1 MTYVFYTFVSLVLI
15 TLQTT
20 VMPGL
25 ALWGNFFD
33 LLVSFI
39 IYLGLFR
46 PLRESIAF
54 IFILGVV
61 ADSLSGTP
69 LMLYV
74 TAYFW
79 VYAGVR
85 WLNRVL
91 QIGIR
96 FRFPII
102 VASGVLLENIIIAV
116 AILLWMPGLAS
127 ASILFKTAASQLIWA
142 FFLGSLLVIIFNF
155 LHNAWDSLIDQW
167 VVKRSELTGRNGR

>member
-1 MTYVFYTFVSLVLI
+1 MTYVFYTLISLVLI

-20 VMPGL
+20 IMPGL

-33 LLVSFI
+33 LLVAFI

-54 IFILGVV
+54 ILILGLV

-74 TAYFW
+74 TSYFW

-85 WLNRVL
+85 WLNKVL
-91 QIGIR
+91 QIGMR

-102 VASGVLLENIIIAV
+102 VASGVLLANVIIAV

-127 ASILFKTAASQLIWA
+127 ASILVRTAASQLIWA
-142 FFLGSLLVIIFNF
+142 FFLGSLLVIFFNV
-155 LHNAWDSLIDQW
+155 LHNGWENLVEQWLIRRSD
-167 VVKRSELTGRNGR
+167 VK